1 MCRSLSPIKL
11 RSTFCIAHRLTSEI
25 QSLINERVYVISRS
39 RSPPLYF
46 YDDHEFV
53 SMQLY
58 LVSVAKPLFR
68 PFCLSLLG
76 LWRRIPVSE
85 LPSLPTKGF
94 LTLARFDLLQ
104 TWRHSKRRKTTNHQH
119 AALLFIYG
127 MQREEYSYPS
137 QNSSFGREAPATRAG
152 CVHIW
157 Q

>member
-1 MCRSLSPIKL
+1 MTGFGTLGMCRSLSPIKL

-76 LWRRIPVSE
+76 LWRRIP
-85 LPSLPTKGF
+85 
-94 LTLARFDLLQ
+94 DLLQ